1 MQGKLENAISN
12 LFLQVSTSQLL
23 VVIGIIP
30 MYLTY
35 FKHCSYIISLFKKH
49 LQSNLANSQ
58 SFSHFFANKIL
69 NNQIFFSLQARTI
82 FEAKFIQFLIFS
94 FSYWQVCV
102 STIGGSCCV
111 FSLTPVFFEYT
122 AELTYPLSEGLS
134 GGWLTLFYNSF
145 ATVVFA
151 CSEENKYIGV
161 IWIDWVL
168 FVSCL
173 GKIFRLSQPYLTLL

>member
-1 MQGKLENAISN
+1 MVRA
-12 LFLQVSTSQLL
+12 
-23 VVIGIIP
+23 
-30 MYLTY
+30 
-35 FKHCSYIISLFKKH
+35 
-49 LQSNLANSQ
+49 
-58 SFSHFFANKIL
+58 
-69 NNQIFFSLQARTI
+69 I
-82 FEAKFIQFLIFS
+82 FEVKLIQFFIFP

-134 GGWLTLFYNSF
+134 GGWLTIFYNLIG
-145 ATVVFA
+145 TVVFA

-168 FVSCL
+168 FASCL
-173 GKIFRLSQPYLTLL
+173 GKIFRLSQPYLIGHPYFNTSYLTDSYISFTLKLKSGLNFCYNRSIRSSTYGKKNIFEIPPCGSHFLLIHFTY